1 MSHVPPHR
9 SCQPIPVGVA
19 LAALLASLGGT
30 GCRTRRVELVV
41 YYASSLSAVLG
52 DLAAAYQQQHPSTR
66 VRLEP
71 SGSQVAAR
79 KVSELGMKADV
90 VAVADA
96 RLIDKMLIPKHASW
110 NAVFA
115 TNEIV
120 IVHKDHSRFTDQ
132 ITEGNW
138 AEILAR
144 PEVRLGRGNPDT
156 APIGYNTLLVWQ
168 LAEKSGKLGAAGADL
183 SKRLLARCAPEH
195 VTHDE
200 AELLSLLESRAV
212 DYAFLFRS
220 TAEDHHLKILTLPPE
235 INLSRPDLAARYQA
249 ASVEVRM
256 QQGQG
261 KARITGSPVT
271 YGLTIPAKAPHPEAA
286 ARFLAFFLGDHG
298 RRLLDRRGFHPL
310 AHAQCA
316 PCTGLPAPLAS
327 LLAPAVATTP

>member
-1 MSHVPPHR
+1 MLCALCLLCALGLF
-9 SCQPIPVGVA
+9 SCKPRPTEIIVF
-19 LAALLASLGGT
+19 
-30 GCRTRRVELVV
+30 
-41 YYASSLSAVLG
+41 YASSLSAVLG
-52 DLAAAYQQQHPSTR
+52 DAAEAFQKDNPQLR
-66 VRLEP
+66 LRLEP

-79 KVSELGMKADV
+79 KVVELGMRADI

-96 RLIDKMLIPKHASW
+96 KLIPKMMIPTHAAWS
-110 NAVFA
+110 AIFA

-120 IVHKDHSRFTDQ
+120 LAHKDHSKFTDQ
-132 ITEGNW
+132 IKAENW
-138 AEILAR
+138 VEILGR
-144 PEVRLGRGNPDT
+144 QGVRLGRADPDT
-156 APIGYNTLLVWQ
+156 APLGYQTLMVWQ
-168 LAEKSGKLGAAGADL
+168 LAEASGGPAAAG
-183 SKRLLARCAPEH
+183 LLARLAAQCTKDH

-235 INLSRPDLAARYQA
+235 INLSRQDLAARYAA

-261 KARITGSPVT
+261 SARLTGAPVT
-271 YGLTIPAKAPHPEAA
+271 YGLTIPTHAPHAEAA
-286 ARFLAFFLGDHG
+286 TRFLVFFLGDHG

-327 LLAPAVATTP
+327 RLAPAVATTP